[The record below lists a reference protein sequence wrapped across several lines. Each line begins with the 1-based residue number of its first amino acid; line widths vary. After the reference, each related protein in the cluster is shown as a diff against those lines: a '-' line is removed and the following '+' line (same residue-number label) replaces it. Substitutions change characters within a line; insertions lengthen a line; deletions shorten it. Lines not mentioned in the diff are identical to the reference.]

1 MVFTLVS
8 STTQPFDVNGIKL
21 ESIIKIISAQSNLV
35 HYECVVHSSQFM
47 DCEDV
52 NGGQISSFALS
63 SQQSS
68 CSMSWLHALEKSW
81 LQRHQDQV
89 PSCSGELSSQS
100 ASGFALQHWG
110 CSTPVSACSIGG
122 AVLSSLP
129 SLV

>member
-35 HYECVVHSSQFM
+35 HYELVVRSSQFI

-52 NGGQISSFALS
+52 NGGRLSSFALS

-89 PSCSGELSSQS
+89 LYHSGGLSSQS
-100 ASGFALQHWG
+100 LSGNAN
-110 CSTPVSACSIGG
+110 
-122 AVLSSLP
+122 LSS
-129 SLV
+129 VTQ